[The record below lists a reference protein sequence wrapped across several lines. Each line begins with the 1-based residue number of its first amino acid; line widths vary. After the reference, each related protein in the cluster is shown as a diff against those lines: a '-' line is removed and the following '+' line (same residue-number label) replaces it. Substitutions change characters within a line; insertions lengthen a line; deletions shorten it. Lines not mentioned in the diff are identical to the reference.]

1 MKKEKVEMKEE
12 IKIIDGTY
20 KKDNPH
26 QDIGKQ
32 KFRVKKFYNGEIEYE
47 VVANSKEEADSAV
60 MEHGGIEKIE
70 CQDGYYGDE
79 PVEMTY
85 SDHNWDQQAET
96 DYEKYGRD
104 ERVKKIEECV
114 PYEESDIDTNEDYL
128 NYEDP
133 EWTKDSFRWLKEELE
148 TSEEKVKTK
157 DDGIPF

>member
-1 MKKEKVEMKEE
+1 MKEE

-26 QDIGKQ
+26 KDIGKQ
-32 KFRVKKFYNGEIEYE
+32 KFRVKKFYNVEVEYE

-70 CQDGYYGDE
+70 WQDGYYGDE
-79 PVEMTY
+79 PVEMKY
-85 SDHNWDQQAET
+85 YDHNWDQQAEL
-96 DYEKYGRD
+96 DYEKYGRED
-104 ERVKKIEECV
+104 RVKKVEECV

-133 EWTKDSFRWLKEELE
+133 EWTKDSFRWTKEEVE
-148 TSEEKVKTK
+148 TSNEKVETK

>member
-1 MKKEKVEMKEE
+1 MKEE

-26 QDIGKQ
+26 KDIGKQ
-32 KFRVKKFYNGEIEYE
+32 KFTVKKFYNVEVDYE
-47 VVANSKEEADSAV
+47 VVANSKSEAEDAV
-60 MEHGGIEKIE
+60 QDHGGIEKIE
-70 CQDGYYGDE
+70 WQDGYYGDE
-79 PVEMTY
+79 PVEMKY
-85 SDHNWDQQAET
+85 YDHNWDQQAEI
-96 DYEKYGRD
+96 DYEKYGRED
-104 ERVKKIEECV
+104 RVRKIEECV

-148 TSEEKVKTK
+148 TSEEKVQTK